1 MATPKSPKS
10 LRTGLPQALGFLS
23 KAVLGILVVL
33 TLAAAIPIQ
42 VRDPLWYLK
51 MSQVII
57 DYSIALLFSIALAL
71 LGSHFS
77 VEQQLANAQQFG
89 QEQGV
94 RSQLSF
100 WQRLLSAALGLYIV
114 LIPLQMVAF
123 GLQWQLSNQQVKLAL
138 QSAESNID
146 TLRKR
151 IRDVRSEEELRRLF
165 GIAPRQAPAV
175 NAAPSVLAT
184 ERTKALEAVEQQLS
198 NLRTRLKEEQRG
210 RLTSL
215 TINTTKGILGA
226 LILAFFLSKLRS
238 WRPKQ

>member
-1 MATPKSPKS
+1 
-10 LRTGLPQALGFLS
+10 
-23 KAVLGILVVL
+23 
-33 TLAAAIPIQ
+33 
-42 VRDPLWYLK
+42 
-51 MSQVII
+51 
-57 DYSIALLFSIALAL
+57 
-71 LGSHFS
+71 
-77 VEQQLANAQQFG
+77 
-89 QEQGV
+89 
-94 RSQLSF
+94 
-100 WQRLLSAALGLYIV
+100 LGLYIV

-123 GLQWQLSNQQVKLAL
+123 GLQWRQSNQQVKLTM
-138 QSAESNID
+138 QSAESNVA

-151 IRDVRSEEELRRLF
+151 VRDVRSEEELRRLF
-165 GIAPRQAPAV
+165 AIAPRQALAV
-175 NAAPSVLAT
+175 NTPPSVLAT